1 MELLASTVMRPALLA
16 VTRHAV
22 KQTVSV
28 NVNRAT
34 RVIGTAFVNKV
45 GVLHLYKLIPINNSA
60 IDCSLTIVVFYYLS
74 FMGKKYVV

>member
-1 MELLASTVMRPALLA
+1 MGLLDSTVTRPALLA

-22 KQTVSV
+22 KRTVSV

-45 GVLHLYKLIPINNSA
+45 GLLHLNKLFPINNSA
-60 IDCSLTIVVFYYLS
+60 IDCSLTILLFITFILWETL
-74 FMGKKYVV
+74 